1 MVSIFF
7 ASQKMITSCEQL
19 ILKSIL
25 SQYLKYVLEVLYKSF
40 DVYSVKFYVIIFFNK
55 IYLITFLSWLSWFII
70 LSLGSSITL
79 ENSGQS
85 YVKDM
90 LLEHQI
96 D

>member
-7 ASQKMITSCEQL
+7 ASQKTSCEQL

-25 SQYLKYVLEVLYKSF
+25 SQYLRYVLEVLYKSF